1 MNQTIT
7 TTPRRFPELQTE
19 RLLLRRITKRD
30 RSSIYEIFSDHE
42 TLRYYDIDP
51 FQKKQ
56 EADELIAFF
65 ADRERRGVG
74 IRWGIALP
82 GRGENVGS
90 SPAPGLERWK
100 GGSKLIGTCGFNRFE
115 RSEARRGIVGYDL
128 TREHWGRGYVPEAM
142 QAVVQ
147 YGFETL
153 ELNRIEAY
161 VEPGNR
167 ASVRVLEK
175 LGFTCEGLLR
185 QFAFYRRAVRDQL
198 CFSLLNSEWRKTHE
212 D

>member
-1 MNQTIT
+1 MNQSIT
-7 TTPRRFPELQTE
+7 AVARRFPELRTE
-19 RLLLRRITKRD
+19 RLFLRRITKRD
-30 RSSIYEIFSDHE
+30 RSSIFEIFSDDE

-65 ADRERRGVG
+65 AERERRGVG
-74 IRWGIALP
+74 IRWAIALP
-82 GRGENVGS
+82 GRGES
-90 SPAPGLERWK
+90 SASSTSK
-100 GGSKLIGTCGFNRFE
+100 NSKLIGTCGFNRFE

-128 TREHWGRGYVPEAM
+128 AKEYWGRGYVPEAM
-142 QAVVQ
+142 QAVVR
-147 YGFETL
+147 YGFENL

-198 CFSLLNSEWRKTHE
+198 CFSLLSSEWNSMNQAGE
-212 D
+212 EN

>member
-1 MNQTIT
+1 MNQSIT
-7 TTPRRFPELQTE
+7 TIPRRFPELRTE

-30 RSSIYEIFSDHE
+30 RSSIYGIFSDAE

-51 FQKKQ
+51 FQKKE

-65 ADRERRGVG
+65 ADRERRGIG

-82 GRGENVGS
+82 GRGDGARSSSGS
-90 SPAPGLERWK
+90 GLERWK
-100 GGSKLIGTCGFNRFE
+100 GTSKLIGTCGFNRFE

-128 TREHWGRGYVPEAM
+128 SREHWGKGYVPEAM
-142 QAVVQ
+142 QAVLH
-147 YGFETL
+147 YGFESL
-153 ELNRIEAY
+153 ALNRIEAY

-198 CFSLLNSEWRKTHE
+198 CFSLLSSEWRNAHE